1 MIRIKLNLWKLFC
14 LAVRGKAN
22 LDPNPE
28 SQESSPI
35 KKKKLESKSN
45 QELPEVLKKP
55 KPKHLWN
62 GPRELLNREMGYRG
76 KMQPQVAEVF
86 RSRFYGSLFSA
97 ERLELM
103 KKLDGHTGCVNCLNF
118 NYAGTKLASGSDDL
132 TIKIW
137 NYGLGKLITSFQSGH
152 RANVFQVC

>member
-1 MIRIKLNLWKLFC
+1 M
-14 LAVRGKAN
+14 
-22 LDPNPE
+22 
-28 SQESSPI
+28 
-35 KKKKLESKSN
+35 
-45 QELPEVLKKP
+45 LKKP

>member
-1 MIRIKLNLWKLFC
+1 MEGGPGPGLNQTAETAASKLSQSKKIDP
-14 LAVRGKAN
+14 KAN
-22 LDPNPE
+22 QDIP
-28 SQESSPI
+28 S
-35 KKKKLESKSN
+35 
-45 QELPEVLKKP
+45 VLKKP
-55 KPKHLWN
+55 KPKHTWS
-62 GPRELLNREMGYRG
+62 GPRELLNRELGYRG
-76 KMQPQVAEVF
+76 RMQPQTAEVF

-152 RANVFQVC
+152 RANVFQVPLIEPIFLEILL